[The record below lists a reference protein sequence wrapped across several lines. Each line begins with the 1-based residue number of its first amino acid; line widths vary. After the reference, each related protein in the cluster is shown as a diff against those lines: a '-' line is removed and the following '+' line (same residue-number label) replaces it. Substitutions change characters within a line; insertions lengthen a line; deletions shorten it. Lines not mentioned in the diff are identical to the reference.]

1 MRRSGIP
8 APIAPLLDERVDRS
22 FVADAVGQV
31 AAREPVVTRE
41 RLRLIVSCCD
51 LTTLEPGDTPEK
63 VDGLARRAL
72 RPVPGDPQCPPV
84 AAVCV
89 LPHLVGAALS
99 VLEGSSVVVAC
110 ATADFPAGAARA
122 VVKQAQI
129 RAARGAG
136 AQEIDAV
143 ANRALLDEPGSFLD
157 EVRGLKGAAGDAPLK
172 VILETGEL
180 DDLDRIRRAAIL
192 AAWAGADTIKTSTG
206 KTAVGATPEA
216 AFVMA
221 RALSEIKR
229 VTGRAVGIKVA
240 GGIRTAA
247 DAGRYVEIV
256 DGTLGAQWLR
266 PELFR
271 IGASSLLD
279 DVADRIYRL

>member
-1 MRRSGIP
+1 MT
-8 APIAPLLDERVDRS
+8 
-22 FVADAVGQV
+22 
-31 AAREPVVTRE
+31 ARDPVPTRE

-63 VDGLARRAL
+63 VDALARRAL
-72 RPVPGDPQCPPV
+72 RPVPEDPHCPPV

-99 VLEGSSVVVAC
+99 VLEGSAVAVAC
-110 ATADFPAGAARA
+110 ATGDFPAGVETT
-122 VVKQAQI
+122 VVKQAQV
-129 RAARGAG
+129 RAALTAG

-143 ANRALLDEPGSFLD
+143 ANRTLLEEPGSFLD
-157 EVRGLKGAAGDAPLK
+157 EVRALKGAAGDAPLK

-180 DDLDRIRRAAIL
+180 GDLDRVRRAALL
-192 AAWAGADTIKTSTG
+192 AAWAGADTLKTSTG
-206 KTAVGATPEA
+206 KTAAGATPEG
-216 AFVMA
+216 AFVVA
-221 RALSEIKR
+221 RAVSEIRR
-229 VTGRAVGIKVA
+229 VTGRAVGIKIA
-240 GGIRTAA
+240 GGIRTAV

-256 DGTLGAQWLR
+256 DGTLGAEWLR

-279 DVADRIYRL
+279 DVADQINRL

>member
-1 MRRSGIP
+1 MTARD
-8 APIAPLLDERVDRS
+8 PIA
-22 FVADAVGQV
+22 
-31 AAREPVVTRE
+31 TRA

-63 VDGLARRAL
+63 VEALARRAL
-72 RPVPGDPQCPPV
+72 RPVPEDPACPSV

-89 LPHLVGAALS
+89 LPHLVGTALS
-99 VLEGSSVVVAC
+99 VLEGSPVAVAC
-110 ATADFPAGAARA
+110 ATGDFPAGVETT

-129 RAARGAG
+129 RAARAAG

-157 EVRGLKGAAGDAPLK
+157 EVRALKDAAGDAPLK

-180 DDLDRIRRAAIL
+180 GDLDRVRRAAVL
-192 AAWAGADTIKTSTG
+192 AAWAGADTIKMSTG
-206 KTAVGATPEA
+206 KSAVGATPEA

-221 RALSEIKR
+221 RVVSEIR
-229 VTGRAVGIKVA
+229 RTTGRAVGIKVA
-240 GGIRTAA
+240 GGIRTAV

-256 DGTLGAQWLR
+256 DTALGAGWLR
-266 PELFR
+266 PKLFR

-279 DVADRIYRL
+279 DVADQINRL

>member
-8 APIAPLLDERVDRS
+8 ASIAPLLDERVDRA
-22 FVADAVGQV
+22 FVADSVRELT
-31 AAREPVVTRE
+31 AREPVETRE

-63 VDGLARRAL
+63 VDALARRAL
-72 RPVPGDPQCPPV
+72 RPVLEDPDCPPV

-89 LPHLVGAALS
+89 LPHLVGVALS
-99 VLEGSSVVVAC
+99 ALEGSPVTVAC
-110 ATADFPAGAARA
+110 ATGDFPAGAATV
-122 VVKQAQI
+122 VVKQAEI
-129 RAARGAG
+129 RAALIAG

-143 ANRALLDEPGSFLD
+143 ANRALLDEPGSFFD
-157 EVRGLKGAAGDAPLK
+157 EVRALKDASADAPLK

-180 DDLDRIRRAAIL
+180 GDLDRVRRAAVL

-221 RALSEIKR
+221 RAVAEIR
-229 VTGRAVGIKVA
+229 RATGRAVGIKVA
-240 GGIRTAA
+240 GGIRSAV

-256 DGTLGAQWLR
+256 DGTLGAEWLR
-266 PELFR
+266 PERFR

-279 DVADRIYRL
+279 DVGDRINQL